1 MRPATSSGRWEQ
13 AFCFFNAMQGFPG
26 GFGQSRV
33 RAYNVAD
40 HLPGGEVERALR
52 RRTHGQRD

>member
-1 MRPATSSGRWEQ
+1 MRPTRSSGRWEQ
-13 AFCFFNAMQGFPG
+13 AFCFLNAMQRFPG
-26 GFGQSRV
+26 GLGQCRV

-52 RRTHGQRD
+52 RGTHRQ